1 MSSNSRLWA
10 KATVFALTGPAGL
23 TAGRF
28 PDMVAVQLELEREG
42 EIIVADGS
50 TNPMTPAAPSKG
62 QTALDRPKKPMKIGQ
77 LARKTGK
84 TVRALHLYEEMGLLA
99 PDRSEGGFRLY
110 GSDELARVYWISK
123 LQDMGFKLSQIRGLL
138 DAVAAS
144 NSAPEAMQGVREL
157 FQSKLRD
164 TREQIQ
170 KLLQLERDIAESLS
184 YLEACRG
191 CGEPSTK
198 SCAEC
203 GEERHGG
210 IPEPKLVAGIHLHRA
225 GPEAAHNQ
233 ASKAHND
240 NGEASTP

>member
-1 MSSNSRLWA
+1 
-10 KATVFALTGPAGL
+10 
-23 TAGRF
+23 
-28 PDMVAVQLELEREG
+28 MVHLQTELEREG
-42 EIIVADGS
+42 EIIVADGA
-50 TNPMTPAAPSKG
+50 TNTATPAVPKG
-62 QTALDRPKKPMKIGQ
+62 GTAGPKKPMKIGQ

-99 PDRSEGGFRLY
+99 PERSDGGFRLY
-110 GSDELARVYWISK
+110 GPDELARVYWISK
-123 LQDMGFKLSQIRGLL
+123 LQDMGFKLNQIRGLL
-138 DAVAAS
+138 EAVAAS
-144 NSAPEAMQGVREL
+144 NSAPSAMQGVREL

-203 GEERHGG
+203 GEDRHGG
-210 IPEPKLVAGIHLHRA
+210 IPEPKLVAGIHLNRPA
-225 GPEAAHNQ
+225 DAPEGDHARDHLP
-233 ASKAHND
+233 D
-240 NGEASTP
+240 GEEASTP

>member
-1 MSSNSRLWA
+1 MGDG
-10 KATVFALTGPAGL
+10 ATNT
-23 TAGRF
+23 
-28 PDMVAVQLELEREG
+28 
-42 EIIVADGS
+42 S
-50 TNPMTPAAPSKG
+50 TPAPGSKSAG
-62 QTALDRPKKPMKIGQ
+62 SPQKRMKIGQ

-84 TVRALHLYEEMGLLA
+84 TVRALHLYEELGLLA
-99 PDRSEGGFRLY
+99 PERSDGGFRLY

-203 GEERHGG
+203 GEDRHGG
-210 IPEPKLVAGIHLHRA
+210 IPEPKLVSGIHLNRGGLDGA
-225 GPEAAHNQ
+225 PLSCSAAHLS
-233 ASKAHND
+233 ASPLDQPLSTAEHADPAAAQRRD
-240 NGEASTP
+240 NPSPSVAERRETINPGPGNSTKHP

>member
-1 MSSNSRLWA
+1 VAEGDA
-10 KATVFALTGPAGL
+10 KHKKRGKAGKH
-23 TAGRF
+23 
-28 PDMVAVQLELEREG
+28 DE
-42 EIIVADGS
+42 
-50 TNPMTPAAPSKG
+50 PMQDK
-62 QTALDRPKKPMKIGQ
+62 RMKIGV

-84 TVRALHLYEEMGLLA
+84 TVRALHLYEEMGLLM
-99 PDRSEGGFRLY
+99 PERSSGGFRLY

-144 NSAPEAMQGVREL
+144 ASAPEAMQGVREL

-184 YLEACRG
+184 YLEACRS

-198 SCAEC
+198 SCVEC

-210 IPEPKLVAGIHLHRA
+210 IPEPRLVSGIHIKRGSDDA
-225 GPEAAHNQ
+225 NPNE
-233 ASKAHND
+233 
-240 NGEASTP
+240 EASTP

>member
-1 MSSNSRLWA
+1 
-10 KATVFALTGPAGL
+10 
-23 TAGRF
+23 
-28 PDMVAVQLELEREG
+28 
-42 EIIVADGS
+42 VADGA
-50 TNPMTPAAPSKG
+50 TNPTTQPVPHKG
-62 QTALDRPKKPMKIGQ
+62 QAGFKKPMKIGQ

-84 TVRALHLYEEMGLLA
+84 TVRALHLYEEMGLLS
-99 PDRSEGGFRLY
+99 PERSDGGFRLY
-110 GSDELARVYWISK
+110 GPDELARVYWISK

-170 KLLQLERDIAESLS
+170 RLLQLERDIAESLS

-191 CGEPSTK
+191 CGESSTK

-203 GEERHGG
+203 GEDRHGG
-210 IPEPKLVAGIHLHRA
+210 IPEPKLVAGIHLNRA
-225 GPEAAHNQ
+225 GPDGLAGQPAQ
-233 ASKAHND
+233 DPND
-240 NGEASTP
+240 TDETVTP

>member
-1 MSSNSRLWA
+1 MVRLQSNSNVRVRVIVGDG
-10 KATVFALTGPAGL
+10 ATNTSTPPPGSKSQGGL
-23 TAGRF
+23 
-28 PDMVAVQLELEREG
+28 
-42 EIIVADGS
+42 
-50 TNPMTPAAPSKG
+50 
-62 QTALDRPKKPMKIGQ
+62 KKRMKIGQ

-99 PDRSEGGFRLY
+99 PERSEGGFRLY
-110 GSDELARVYWISK
+110 GPDELARVYWISK
-123 LQDMGFKLSQIRGLL
+123 LQDMGFKLNQIRGLL
-138 DAVAAS
+138 EAVGAS
-144 NSAPEAMQGVREL
+144 SSAPEAMHGVREL

-191 CGEPSTK
+191 CGEASTK

-210 IPEPKLVAGIHLHRA
+210 IPEPKLVSGIHLNRP
-225 GPEAAHNQ
+225 GSEGAAVGTSSPSSPIPREPSSHEPNE
-233 ASKAHND
+233 
-240 NGEASTP
+240 EASTP